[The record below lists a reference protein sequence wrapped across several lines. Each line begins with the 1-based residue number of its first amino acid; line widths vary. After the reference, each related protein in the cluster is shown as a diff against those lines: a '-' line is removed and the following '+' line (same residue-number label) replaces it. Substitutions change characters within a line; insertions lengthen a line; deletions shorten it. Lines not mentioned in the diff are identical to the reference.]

1 MKRVQ
6 TQSVLSLRAVQRTEQ
21 NEDCTGRV
29 EQRTE
34 RVEQRTGQTEDCTG
48 QSEDCTE
55 RVAPRTGQAEH
66 IGQSAHIEQAGHI
79 EHIEQA
85 GHIEQAER
93 TEQVDHTE
101 QAEQS
106 EHIAQAE
113 RTGQSVQHTEDT
125 EPPARRAEQQAARRA
140 ERQAGLRTEWQ
151 AELRTEWQAGLR
163 TGQQFEQQAAP
174 LPTCEKHMANAPKE
188 WPHHQQRRSPARSQ
202 SISCRPSPENT
213 LTPSSYTTF
222 LSTAIIRKLTNPT
235 CRTFSCSSANS
246 NSLSGTLHS
255 PM

>member
-34 RVEQRTGQTEDCTG
+34 RVEQRTGQSEDCTG

-66 IGQSAHIEQAGHI
+66 IGQSA
-79 EHIEQA
+79 HIEQA

-125 EPPARRAEQQAARRA
+125 EPPARRAERQAARRA
-140 ERQAGLRTEWQ
+140 ERQAELRTEWQ
-151 AELRTEWQAGLR
+151 AELR

-222 LSTAIIRKLTNPT
+222 LSTAIIRKPTNPT

>member
-34 RVEQRTGQTEDCTG
+34 RVEQRTGQSEDCTG
-48 QSEDCTE
+48 QSEDCTGQSE
-55 RVAPRTGQAEH
+55 DCTGRVAPRTGQAEH

-79 EHIEQA
+79 EQAEQA
-85 GHIEQAER
+85 EQSER

-101 QAEQS
+101 
-106 EHIAQAE
+106 QAE

-125 EPPARRAEQQAARRA
+125 EPPARRAERQAGLRA
-140 ERQAGLRTEWQ
+140 ERQAELRTEWQ
-151 AELRTEWQAGLR
+151 AELRTEWQAELR

-222 LSTAIIRKLTNPT
+222 LSTAIIRKPTNPT

>member
-1 MKRVQ
+1 MEGRELVKRVQ

-34 RVEQRTGQTEDCTG
+34 RVEQRTGQSEDCTG
-48 QSEDCTE
+48 QSEDCTG

-85 GHIEQAER
+85 GHIEQAE
-93 TEQVDHTE
+93 
-101 QAEQS
+101 QS

-125 EPPARRAEQQAARRA
+125 EPPARRVERQAARRA
-140 ERQAGLRTEWQ
+140 ERQAGLRVERQ
-151 AELRTEWQAGLR
+151 AGLRTEWQAGLR

-222 LSTAIIRKLTNPT
+222 LSTAIIRKATNPT

>member
-34 RVEQRTGQTEDCTG
+34 RVEQRTGQSEDCTG

-66 IGQSAHIEQAGHI
+66 IGQSA
-79 EHIEQA
+79 HIEQA

-125 EPPARRAEQQAARRA
+125 EPPARRAERQAARRA

-222 LSTAIIRKLTNPT
+222 LSTAIIRKPTNPT

>member
-1 MKRVQ
+1 MEGRELVKRVQ

-34 RVEQRTGQTEDCTG
+34 RVEQRTGQ
-48 QSEDCTE
+48 
-55 RVAPRTGQAEH
+55 AEH

-85 GHIEQAER
+85 GHIEQAEQAEQAEQSER

-125 EPPARRAEQQAARRA
+125 EPPARRVERQAARRA
-140 ERQAGLRTEWQ
+140 ERQAGLRAERQ
-151 AELRTEWQAGLR
+151 AGLRTEWQAGLR

-222 LSTAIIRKLTNPT
+222 LSTAIIRKATNPT

>member
-34 RVEQRTGQTEDCTG
+34 RVEQRTGQ
-48 QSEDCTE
+48 SEDCTE

-66 IGQSAHIEQAGHI
+66 IGQSAHIEQAEHI

-85 GHIEQAER
+85 GHIEQAEQAEQSER

-125 EPPARRAEQQAARRA
+125 EPPARRAE
-140 ERQAGLRTEWQ
+140 RQAGLRTEWQ
-151 AELRTEWQAGLR
+151 AELRTEWQAELRTEWQAELR

-222 LSTAIIRKLTNPT
+222 LSTAIIRKPTNPT

>member
-1 MKRVQ
+1 MEGRELVKRVQ

-34 RVEQRTGQTEDCTG
+34 RVEQRTGQSEDCTG
-48 QSEDCTE
+48 

-85 GHIEQAER
+85 GHIEQAE
-93 TEQVDHTE
+93 
-101 QAEQS
+101 QS

-125 EPPARRAEQQAARRA
+125 EPPARRVERQAARRA

-222 LSTAIIRKLTNPT
+222 LSTAIIRKATNPT

>member
-29 EQRTE
+29 EQRT
-34 RVEQRTGQTEDCTG
+34 GQSEDCTG

-106 EHIAQAE
+106 EHIAQAV

-140 ERQAGLRTEWQ
+140 ERQAG
-151 AELRTEWQAGLR
+151 LRTEWQAGLR